1 VLSTTDAALPLTMAR
16 RAGLRDLFEARCALD
31 VEAARLAALRQTP
44 ATLATLRTLLAQRG
58 NFEGG
63 DKAAFIKRDLAFHQA
78 VITASGNRAMV
89 EIYDFFSASIAET
102 IEATLGADI
111 PEPDMQAH
119 ADIIEAIATGDPEQA
134 DAAVRRFMAPV
145 INTFDRMILS

>member
-1 VLSTTDAALPLTMAR
+1 
-16 RAGLRDLFEARCALD
+16 
-31 VEAARLAALRQTP
+31 
-44 ATLATLRTLLAQRG
+44 
-58 NFEGG
+58 
-63 DKAAFIKRDLAFHQA
+63 
-78 VITASGNRAMV
+78 MV